1 MTTATILRKNT
12 VLISFAS
19 NIPSE
24 VQSKGMMEFEKILR
38 RMTGMEI
45 EVFKEVMGDD
55 SKLRVQM
62 TPEERN
68 KL

>member
-1 MTTATILRKNT
+1 MTILRKNT
-12 VLISFAS
+12 VLVQFAD
-19 NIPSE
+19 NIPSAA
-24 VQSKGMMEFEKILR
+24 QSSAMMELEKILR